1 LDKNEV
7 EKMKNDDLI
16 SKRIRLRKELD
27 EKISELMTNPKI
39 ENIAQAL
46 RDSRPITKE
55 EKEDTKKFMDD
66 MEKKK
71 SAEVTQNQ
79 KILYVLGKTMKEN
92 GLDMVLSKTKAIDDA
107 TIRLHAQLLL
117 NGDAFDLKVYNSKF
131 ENCRYSADEL
141 NKDEKLRK
149 LFIEEFK
156 IFLKDTC
163 SISPEDI
170 TVIDIKSDYVYIR
183 YISYVMLDQTALNG
197 KKLPYGPCGSQH
209 AETTDKSII
218 PNK

>member
-1 LDKNEV
+1 
-7 EKMKNDDLI
+7 MKNDDLI

-27 EKISELMTNPKI
+27 KKISELMTNPKI

-71 SAEVTQNQ
+71 SAEVTQNL

-131 ENCRYSADEL
+131 ENCRHSADEL

-149 LFIEEFK
+149 VFIEEFK
-156 IFLKDTC
+156 IFLKNTFRLAQK
-163 SISPEDI
+163 I
-170 TVIDIKSDYVYIR
+170 
-183 YISYVMLDQTALNG
+183 
-197 KKLPYGPCGSQH
+197 
-209 AETTDKSII
+209 
-218 PNK
+218 